1 MCMEKKVFIFG
12 DSYADPKGTP
22 NYVWHKRLIDIFS
35 NTRNFAVSGTGPQH
49 AFSLF
54 YKEMTDFKKDDIIIF
69 LLSNPF
75 RIHWPAHALFQHSWE
90 LSAIQWNGE
99 TKETECVFRNYPEN
113 LKNSKHIKIINYYNE
128 HKKEM
133 DFFYKTYMK
142 ELEVSNE
149 KNISFLYTISQAL
162 NLKLI
167 VFDVFPR
174 NFEIP
179 IARTKL
185 SQQLNNNINFHL
197 CDQSLSTISHNE
209 VYKEELHKY
218 DNNLRQGDKRRNH
231 LSPENHDI
239 MFEYIL
245 SVIDNK
251 CYFSPE
257 FKQHFLYFDEVYQEN
272 VHVKNNPIQYIYE

>member
-1 MCMEKKVFIFG
+1 MEKKVFIFG

-149 KNISFLYTISQAL
+149 KNISFLYTISQTL

-167 VFDVFPR
+167 VFDI
-174 NFEIP
+174 FEMRYAQ

-197 CDQSLSTISHNE
+197 CDQYLSTISYNE
-209 VYKEELHKY
+209 IYKEELHKY

-257 FKQHFLYFDEVYQEN
+257 FKQHFLYYDEVYQEN
-272 VHVKNNPIQYIYE
+272 VHVKNNPIQFIYE

>member
-1 MCMEKKVFIFG
+1 MEKKVFIFG

-22 NYVWHKRLIDIFS
+22 NYVWHKRLIDVFS

-113 LKNSKHIKIINYYNE
+113 LKNSKHIKIINHYNE

-149 KNISFLYTISQAL
+149 KNISFLYTISQTL

-167 VFDVFPR
+167 VFDI
-174 NFEIP
+174 FEMRYAQ

-197 CDQSLSTISHNE
+197 CDQYLSTISYNE
-209 VYKEELHKY
+209 IYKEELHKY

-272 VHVKNNPIQYIYE
+272 VHVKNNPIQFIYE

>member
-1 MCMEKKVFIFG
+1 MEKKVFIFG

-128 HKKEM
+128 HKKER

-167 VFDVFPR
+167 VFDVFPL

-197 CDQSLSTISHNE
+197 CDQSLNTISHNE
-209 VYKEELHKY
+209 VYKEDMEQNRQKT
-218 DNNLRQGDKRRNH
+218 RQGDKRRNH

-257 FKQHFLYFDEVYQEN
+257 FKQHFLYYDEVYQEN

>member
-1 MCMEKKVFIFG
+1 MENKVLIFG
-12 DSYADPKGTP
+12 DSYADPEGAP
-22 NYVWHKRLIDIFS
+22 NYVWHKRLIDIFP
-35 NTRNFAVSGTGPQH
+35 NTRNLAVSGTGPQR

-69 LLSNPF
+69 LLSDPF
-75 RIHWPAHALFQHSWE
+75 RIHWPAHALFHLRGE
-90 LSAIQWNGE
+90 LSAIRWNCE
-99 TKETECVFRNYPEN
+99 TKETECAFHDYPEN

-167 VFDVFPR
+167 VFDIFPP
-174 NFEIP
+174 NIQFP
-179 IARTKL
+179 GKDFSPRTYL
-185 SQQLNNNINFHL
+185 PLAMTNQSQQLNNNINFHL

-209 VYKEELHKY
+209 VYKDELYKY

-251 CYFSPE
+251 CYFSHTSTHSQ
-257 FKQHFLYFDEVYQEN
+257 K
-272 VHVKNNPIQYIYE
+272 

>member
-1 MCMEKKVFIFG
+1 M
-12 DSYADPKGTP
+12 
-22 NYVWHKRLIDIFS
+22 
-35 NTRNFAVSGTGPQH
+35 SGTGPQH

-257 FKQHFLYFDEVYQEN
+257 FKQHFLYYDEVYQEN

>member
-1 MCMEKKVFIFG
+1 MEKKVFIFG
-12 DSYADPKGTP
+12 DSYADPAGTP
-22 NYVWHKRLIDIFS
+22 NYVWHRRLSDIFS
-35 NTRNFAVSGTGPQH
+35 NTRNFALSGTGPQY

-54 YKEMTDFKKDDIIIF
+54 YKNMTDFKKDDIIIF
-69 LLSNPF
+69 LLSDPF
-75 RIHWPAHALFQHSWE
+75 RIHWPEHALFSGE

-99 TKETECVFRNYPEN
+99 TKETECVFNDYPEN

-149 KNISFLYTISQAL
+149 KNISFLYTISQTL

-167 VFDVFPR
+167 VFDI
-174 NFEIP
+174 FEMRYAQ

-197 CDQSLSTISHNE
+197 CDQYLSTISTNE
-209 VYKEELHKY
+209 IYKEELHKTKT
-218 DNNLRQGDKRRNH
+218 NLRQGDKRRNH

-272 VHVKNNPIQYIYE
+272 VHLKNNPIQYIYE

>member
-1 MCMEKKVFIFG
+1 MEKKVFIFG

-128 HKKEM
+128 NKKEM

-167 VFDVFPR
+167 VF
-174 NFEIP
+174 
-179 IARTKL
+179 
-185 SQQLNNNINFHL
+185 S
-197 CDQSLSTISHNE
+197 
-209 VYKEELHKY
+209 
-218 DNNLRQGDKRRNH
+218 
-231 LSPENHDI
+231 
-239 MFEYIL
+239 
-245 SVIDNK
+245 
-251 CYFSPE
+251 
-257 FKQHFLYFDEVYQEN
+257 
-272 VHVKNNPIQYIYE
+272 